1 MERNGKPQRG
11 HEIVSDMDLLFGP
24 PTANTTE
31 RGASA
36 EVFAENYDLLG
47 AKPASMFQAK
57 KAQRDVM
64 HVESKLP
71 QGDFD
76 FSPCPQ
82 LDLTLAVRYVEL
94 NQNSEQ
100 VFDHIVDFVKNYQAD
115 QPNYEIYPEAKKVL
129 GYIFE
134 DSRFASYSL
143 QLFRNA
149 DTMGLSCDKIDGFAP
164 ILNPFWS
171 ELQQVLTEAQF
182 VSHDDDETFEED
194 DDEDIDLN
202 FLDSDTEDGG
212 FVFDLSAPSMKYL
225 NLTENHG
232 LIENWVEDIKDPNFS
247 QETLLSLSHNC
258 QDETNVR
265 FLANNY
271 AQSLFDSV
279 IASMSSMTTE
289 TDRDTLP
296 SVRSACVFLS
306 ELAEFKN
313 VNVAEG
319 DIKVLIDQLAKW
331 ASSQKKTTEVVRSE
345 EIASLLATS
354 ILPKFSELV
363 SGVLKNIQT
372 DVLEAIQKK
381 TDFDAVRKSVDDYRQ
396 LYAQPVR

>member
-1 MERNGKPQRG
+1 MERNGKPQRD

-24 PTANTTE
+24 PTANTAE

-47 AKPASMFQAK
+47 AKPASMFQEKQAH
-57 KAQRDVM
+57 REVM
-64 HVESKLP
+64 DVESKLP

-82 LDLTLAVRYVEL
+82 LDLTHAVRYVEL

-100 VFDHIVDFVKNYQAD
+100 VFDHIVEFVKNYQAD

-129 GYIFE
+129 GYVFDE
-134 DSRFASYSL
+134 SRFACYSL

-194 DDEDIDLN
+194 EDDIDLN
-202 FLDSDTEDGG
+202 FLDSDSEDGG

-225 NLTENHG
+225 NLTENHSV
-232 LIENWVEDIKDPNFS
+232 IENWVEDIKDPNFS

-258 QDETNVR
+258 QSETNLQI
-265 FLANNY
+265 LANNY
-271 AQSLFDSV
+271 AQDLFDSV
-279 IASMSSMTTE
+279 IASMSSMTAE
-289 TDRDTLP
+289 TDLP

-331 ASSQKKTTEVVRSE
+331 TLSTEVVRSE
-345 EIASLLATS
+345 EIASLLASS

-372 DVLEAIQKK
+372 DVLETVQKE
-381 TDFDAVRKSVDDYRQ
+381 TDFDAVKYHVDQYRQ